1 MLGAEGSA
9 LMAEDSALGVDPSPA
24 EADALAEDE
33 GVLEVPP
40 PQETSIKAL
49 RHKGKNVFFIFIC
62 WSFSFFERRNF
73 TERIKSYKKNLCL
86 SQSKGLVDRSS
97 HPLCEAEGME
107 FLPNVPC
114 YCRFFNPLPTH

>member
-1 MLGAEGSA
+1 MPGVEGSA
-9 LMAEDSALGVDPSPA
+9 LVAEDSALGVDPSLAWLA

-62 WSFSFFERRNF
+62 WSFSFLNGVILGRR
-73 TERIKSYKKNLCL
+73 
-86 SQSKGLVDRSS
+86 
-97 HPLCEAEGME
+97 
-107 FLPNVPC
+107 
-114 YCRFFNPLPTH
+114 